1 MTQEADNLL
10 PFSCFEIDTTTA
22 EYNAVLEFFFSA
34 TINSSPEGVKATKVS
49 LRKDGVVVAVAVAE
63 EDDEGGPL
71 ASNFSIF
78 YKELV
83 PAMSV
88 FAFDI

>member
-10 PFSCFEIDTTTA
+10 PFSCFEVNTEDA
-22 EYNAVLEFFFSA
+22 ECSAVLEFFFSA

-78 YKELV
+78 YKEIV
-83 PAMSV
+83 PAESV
-88 FAFDI
+88 LAFDI